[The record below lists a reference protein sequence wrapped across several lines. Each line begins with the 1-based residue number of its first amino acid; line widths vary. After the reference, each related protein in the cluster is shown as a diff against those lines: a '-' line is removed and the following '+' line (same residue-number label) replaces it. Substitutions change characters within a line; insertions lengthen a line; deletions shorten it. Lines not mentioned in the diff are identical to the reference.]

1 MAEIN
6 LTQTEADLLIAMPK
20 VKVNNQ
26 VWDYPSF
33 GGSIS
38 IPLTSTDKK
47 ENFILDVSRSHIDLL
62 KGKYQNRGRQVVVLI
77 RLDFGG
83 APHRNPDGTEICCL
97 HLHLY
102 RESYGDKWAVEIP
115 KERFVNCADLWQTLQ
130 DFIRYCTNGSNR
142 FPWWIERTGIEN
154 GTPLSAGE
162 ILSYS
167 PVSRT

>member
-6 LTQTEADLLIAMPK
+6 LTQAEADLLIAMPK
-20 VKVNNQ
+20 VKINNQ

-47 ENFILDVSRSHIDLL
+47 ENFILDVSRSQIDLL

-83 APHRNPDGTEICCL
+83 APHRNPDGTEISCP

-102 RESYGDKWAVEIP
+102 RENYGDKWAAEIP
-115 KERFVNCADLWQTLQ
+115 KEKFVNCADPWQTLQ
-130 DFIRYCTNGSNR
+130 DFIRYCNI
-142 FPWWIERTGIEN
+142 IEPPSIEK
-154 GTPLSAGE
+154 GLF
-162 ILSYS
+162 
-167 PVSRT
+167 V

>member
-20 VKVNNQ
+20 VKINNQ

-47 ENFILDVSRSHIDLL
+47 ETFILDVSRSHIDLL

-83 APHRNPDGTEICCL
+83 APHRNPDGTEISCP

-102 RESYGDKWAVEIP
+102 RKNYGDKWAAEIP
-115 KERFVNCADLWQTLQ
+115 KEKFVNCADPWQTLQ
-130 DFIRYCTNGSNR
+130 DFLRYCNI
-142 FPWWIERTGIEN
+142 IEPPSIEK
-154 GTPLSAGE
+154 GLF
-162 ILSYS
+162 
-167 PVSRT
+167 V

>member
-1 MAEIN
+1 LAEIN
-6 LTQTEADLLIAMPK
+6 LTQAEADLLIAMPK
-20 VKVNNQ
+20 VKINNQ

-47 ENFILDVSRSHIDLL
+47 ENFILDVSRSQIDLL

-83 APHRNPDGTEICCL
+83 APHRNPDGTEISCP

-102 RESYGDKWAVEIP
+102 RENYGDKWAAEIP
-115 KERFVNCADLWQTLQ
+115 KEKFVNCADPWQTLQ
-130 DFIRYCTNGSNR
+130 DFIRYCNI
-142 FPWWIERTGIEN
+142 IEPPSIEK
-154 GTPLSAGE
+154 GLF
-162 ILSYS
+162 
-167 PVSRT
+167 V

>member
-1 MAEIN
+1 LAEIN

-20 VKVNNQ
+20 VKINNQ

-83 APHRNPDGTEICCL
+83 APHRNPDGTEISCP

-102 RESYGDKWAVEIP
+102 RENYGDKDSILE
-115 KERFVNCADLWQTLQ
+115 LH
-130 DFIRYCTNGSNR
+130 
-142 FPWWIERTGIEN
+142 FPFYYFPSI
-154 GTPLSAGE
+154 
-162 ILSYS
+162 ILR
-167 PVSRT
+167 PSRPFRISISLLLRVLV

>member
-1 MAEIN
+1 LAEIN

-20 VKVNNQ
+20 VKINNQ

-83 APHRNPDGTEICCL
+83 APHRNPDGTEISCP
-97 HLHLY
+97 HLHSY
-102 RESYGDKWAVEIP
+102 RENYGDKWAAEIP
-115 KERFVNCADLWQTLQ
+115 KEKFVNCADPWQTLQ
-130 DFIRYCTNGSNR
+130 DFIRYCNI
-142 FPWWIERTGIEN
+142 IEPPSIEK
-154 GTPLSAGE
+154 GLF
-162 ILSYS
+162 L
-167 PVSRT
+167 

>member
-6 LTQTEADLLIAMPK
+6 LTQAEADVLIAMPK
-20 VKVNNQ
+20 VKINNQ

-47 ENFILDVSRSHIDLL
+47 ENFILDVSRGQIDLL

-83 APHRNPDGTEICCL
+83 APHRNPDGTEIACP

-102 RESYGDKWAVEIP
+102 REGFGDKWAIEVP
-115 KERFVNCADLWQTLQ
+115 RDRFQSLADLWQTLQ
-130 DFIRYCTNGSNR
+130 DFMSYCNIIE
-142 FPWWIERTGIEN
+142 PPIIERG
-154 GTPLSAGE
+154 LFA
-162 ILSYS
+162 
-167 PVSRT
+167 

>member
-20 VKVNNQ
+20 VKINNQ

-47 ENFILDVSRSHIDLL
+47 ENFILDVSRSQIDLL

-83 APHRNPDGTEICCL
+83 ASHRNPDGTEISCP

-102 RESYGDKWAVEIP
+102 RENYGDTWAAEIP
-115 KERFVNCADLWQTLQ
+115 KEKFVNCADPWQTLQ
-130 DFIRYCTNGSNR
+130 DFIRYCNI
-142 FPWWIERTGIEN
+142 IEPPSIEK
-154 GTPLSAGE
+154 GLF
-162 ILSYS
+162 
-167 PVSRT
+167 V

>member
-6 LTQTEADLLIAMPK
+6 LTQTEADLLIALPK
-20 VKVNNQ
+20 VKTNNQ

-38 IPLTSTDKK
+38 IPLISTDKK
-47 ENFILDVSRSHIDLL
+47 ENFILDVSRSYIDLL

-83 APHRNPDGTEICCL
+83 APHRNPDSTEISCP

-102 RESYGDKWAVEIP
+102 REDYGDKWAVEIP
-115 KERFVNCADLWQTLQ
+115 KEKFANITDLWQTLQ
-130 DFIRYCTNGSNR
+130 DFMRYCNI
-142 FPWWIERTGIEN
+142 IEPPSIEK
-154 GTPLSAGE
+154 GLF
-162 ILSYS
+162 I
-167 PVSRT
+167 